1 MSEKDQNKN
10 ADEVV
15 PNEEFENLS
24 PLQATG
30 RPVNDSATEY
40 AETALASRGE
50 APEEKLEDRIKT
62 LSPGAMVAKRF
73 FRSKLSVVG
82 LVTLILLFAF
92 SFF

>member
-30 RPVNDSATEY
+30 RPVNDSATE
-40 AETALASRGE
+40 
-50 APEEKLEDRIKT
+50 
-62 LSPGAMVAKRF
+62 
-73 FRSKLSVVG
+73 
-82 LVTLILLFAF
+82 
-92 SFF
+92 

>member
-50 APEEKLEDRIKT
+50 APKKNSKT
-62 LSPGAMVAKRF
+62 ASRRYRRGRWSQSGSSVPNC
-73 FRSKLSVVG
+73 RS
-82 LVTLILLFAF
+82 
-92 SFF
+92 